1 MLLVVLVGRHDRAEV
16 FRQVP
21 VLDIPRIASDGRRV
35 PSTCMA
41 LPRLLHLVDLP
52 KVLLARMILLR

>member
-1 MLLVVLVGRHDRAEV
+1 MLVGWHDRAQV

-21 VLDIPRIASDGRRV
+21 VLDIPRIASDGGDV
-35 PSTCMA
+35 PYRYMA